1 MKISV
6 PIAVALLAVGIA
18 GSSPA
23 LARTIHRSD
32 PPAREQ
38 LYMYAPGGHAS
49 PATPYAAAP
58 DYTPYPNDI
67 ARTGTQEN
75 RSEWDPSYVPGAP
88 D

>member
-6 PIAVALLAVGIA
+6 PVAVALLALGIA

-23 LARTIHRSD
+23 LAQTSHRANPSSH
-32 PPAREQ
+32 RQ
-38 LYMYAPGGHAS
+38 MFMYAPGAYAS
-49 PATPYAAAP
+49 PVTPYAVAP

-75 RSEWDPSYVPGAP
+75 RSQWDPSYIPGAP

>member
-6 PIAVALLAVGIA
+6 PVAVALLAVGIA

-32 PPAREQ
+32 PPSRGQ
-38 LYMYAPGGHAS
+38 LYMYAPGPYA
-49 PATPYAAAP
+49 PATPYAAP

-67 ARTGTQEN
+67 AHTGTQEN